1 MLAASFPPVHIIL
14 ALPCR
19 EQKGQN
25 PPVKY
30 RQTAL
35 LILAA
40 LCVPLALADDFKTID
55 GKEYKDAT
63 VSRVEP
69 DGIVLRTKFGISK
82 VYFVELPKEVQER
95 FHYDPAKATQSRA
108 AEAAKQQQPSATPA
122 TGTPSNVFTAKVADI
137 RAEHERQI
145 KTAIAAGEPTNRSG
159 CLDAGTAKR
168 AEDNAAASFDAA
180 VKAAKNGDT
189 ATAAAYVQRAAAS
202 LRTAANAVSADAAVS
217 QPLMRAAEAYDKAA
231 VEYAHGDETGAAL
244 YAAAAI
250 GFVETSTDA
259 LRKSSVP
266 RCH

>member
-95 FHYDPAKATQSRA
+95 FHYDPGKAAQSRV
-108 AEAAKQQQPSATPA
+108 AEAPKQQQPSATAA
-122 TGTPSNVFTAKVADI
+122 TGTPSNVFTAKVAGI
-137 RAEHERQI
+137 RAEQERQI

-159 CLDAGTAKR
+159 CLDAGTAKP
-168 AEDNAAASFDAA
+168 AEDNAAASLDAA

-231 VEYAHGDETGAAL
+231 VEYARGDETGAAL

>member
-1 MLAASFPPVHIIL
+1 VEH
-14 ALPCR
+14 
-19 EQKGQN
+19 EKGRIRR
-25 PPVKY
+25 VKY
-30 RQTAL
+30 WPTAL
-35 LILAA
+35 AILAA
-40 LCVPLALADDFKTID
+40 LCASLALADDFKTIN

-95 FHYDPAKATQSRA
+95 FHYDPGKSAQSRA
-108 AEAAKQQQPSATPA
+108 AEAAKQQQPSATVA
-122 TGTPSNVFTAKVADI
+122 IGETPSNIFTAKVAGI

-145 KTAIAAGEPTNRSG
+145 KTAIATGEPTNRSG
-159 CLDAGTAKR
+159 CLDAGTAKPV
-168 AEDNAAASFDAA
+168 EDNAAASLNAA

-217 QPLMRAAEAYDKAA
+217 QPIMRAAEAYDKAA
-231 VEYAHGDETGAAL
+231 VEYARGDETGAAL

-250 GFVETSTDA
+250 GFVRTSTDA
-259 LRKSSVP
+259 LRQSSVP